1 MGTCMRAFVWL
12 GCCVCGWGKGGAGAG
27 PRAGGFYGRREGG
40 KRDAPALLLALPA
53 SLGDIQSCTGTII
66 CNMQEHVATRSGHAG
81 VTAIAAAIP
90 QVVLVRSGQAD
101 AVASLTT

>member
-1 MGTCMRAFVWL
+1 MRAFVWL

-27 PRAGGFYGRREGG
+27 PRAGGFYSRREGG

-66 CNMQEHVATRSGHAG
+66 CNMQQHVDTRSGHAG
-81 VTAIAAAIP
+81 GTAIAGHTTGSA
-90 QVVLVRSGQAD
+90 VVRTGQSD